1 MPFSNQR
8 ESRLTE
14 SPCGLPDCVCMIGTT
29 AKAQAGKK
37 LFMDSLQNSY
47 DKNPRRRLAMT
58 TRCSVHCDG
67 ASVYVVDVEL
77 CRLQGFDIASRAR
90 PSAASAIG

>member
-1 MPFSNQR
+1 
-8 ESRLTE
+8 
-14 SPCGLPDCVCMIGTT
+14 MIGTT

-58 TRCSVHCDG
+58 ARCSVHCDR
-67 ASVYVVDVEL
+67 ASVYVVEVEL
-77 CRLQGFDIASRAR
+77 CRVRGFDIVSRAR
-90 PSAASAIG
+90 LSAASAIG